1 MATHAG
7 QAAGAPAADA
17 TAFDAVVVGA
27 GFGGMYMLHRLRGMG
42 LRVTVIEAAD
52 DVGGTWNWNRY
63 PGARCDVES
72 LEYSYAFSEELQ
84 QSWTWTE
91 RFASQPE
98 ILAYAR
104 HVADR
109 FDLRRDIR
117 FGTRVRSAHYDE
129 AQAQWSITTD
139 RGDALSARFC
149 IMATGC
155 LSLPRMPD
163 FPGRDRFG
171 GRLLH
176 TATWPHEP
184 VDFTGLRV
192 GVIGTGSS
200 GIQVIPMIARQAAHL
215 HVFQRTPNFSLPSGN
230 RPLASDEVAKFKA
243 RYPEVREKARHAP
256 AGIAGMPAPDRGALD
271 DPEER
276 RREVYEAA
284 WRNGSTGLT
293 RAYNTL
299 LMDEAA
305 NATAAEFVRE
315 KIRSIVTDP
324 AVAER
329 LTPRDHFIGT
339 KRICLDSGYFQTFNR
354 PNVTL
359 VSLRET
365 PIESITEAG
374 IRTSREE
381 IPLDVIVFAT
391 GFDAITGALL
401 DIDIRGR
408 QGLPLAEK
416 WRGGPRTYLGL
427 MTAGFP
433 NLVSITGPGSP
444 SVLTNM
450 ITSIEQHVDWIARC
464 IHDLAARGA
473 RSIEADPA
481 AEDGWVAHVNAVA
494 DQTLFPRA
502 NSWYVGANLPG
513 KPRVFMPYVGGLG
526 VYRRRCDEVA
536 ERGYEGFILDAPA
549 AAVA

>member
-1 MATHAG
+1 MATHPG
-7 QAAGAPAADA
+7 QTADAPAAD
-17 TAFDAVVVGA
+17 TAHFDAVVVGA

-42 LRVTVIEAAD
+42 LRVRVIEAAD

-72 LEYSYAFSEELQ
+72 LEYSYSFSEDLQ
-84 QSWTWTE
+84 QEWTWSE

-129 AQAQWSITTD
+129 ARAQWAISTD
-139 RGDALSARFC
+139 RGPSLRARFC

-163 FPGRDRFG
+163 FPGRDRFR

-230 RPLASDEVAKFKA
+230 RPLPADEVARFKA

-293 RAYNTL
+293 RAYNNL

-315 KIRSIVTDP
+315 KIRAIVRDP

-329 LTPRDHFIGT
+329 LTPCDHFIGT
-339 KRICLDSGYFQTFNR
+339 KRICLDSGYFQTFNQ

-365 PIESITEAG
+365 PIEGITETG
-374 IRTSREE
+374 IRTTRED
-381 IPLDVIVFAT
+381 IALDAIVFAT

-408 QGLPLAEK
+408 QGLSLSEK

-433 NLVSITGPGSP
+433 NLFSITGPGSP

-464 IHDLAARGA
+464 IQALGERGA
-473 RSIEADPA
+473 RSIEAQTD
-481 AEDGWVAHVNAVA
+481 AEERWVAHVNAVA

-536 ERGYEGFILDAPA
+536 ERGYEGFILEPA
-549 AAVA
+549 SAA